1 MKTNKTPIL
10 PLIPTNVDAELQRY
24 MQSVNSF
31 LQEISQN
38 VRADIDEVN
47 NSIPVVPTYSNN
59 LSIKATT
66 AAYTI
71 LDGDGFDLVMVD
83 SRAGSLTITLPTLAD
98 NQGRVITVMAAYL
111 GGTITVDGEGAET
124 IDGIETAVLQSKDDF
139 VTVVGTATEWKILS
153 TRQVMSTGWINTND
167 WTVRHLGNINLTYD
181 TKTGSFILGEVVREY
196 SDAGYTTAT
205 GKYGII
211 MTDSGTALVLKDT
224 AIGTFTD
231 NYYLKGDT
239 SGAVALVNVN
249 TKNVDTNIYHGM
261 GRNINSLTVTGWI
274 STDGSDANAVIM
286 PSAFHYMHSG
296 AHVVGIDQNS
306 AFIQTGYGGMKI
318 LNTTSGT
325 EIIYDTEDHYY
336 KIQIVLQK

>member
-24 MQSVNSF
+24 MQSVNSL

-71 LDGDGFDLVMVD
+71 LDDDGFDLVMVD

-167 WTVRHLGNINLTYD
+167 WTDRTLGNINLTYD

-211 MTDSGTALVLKDT
+211 MIDSGTALVLKDT

-239 SGAVALVNVN
+239 SGAVALVNGN
-249 TKNVDTNIYHGM
+249 TKNVDTNLYHGL
-261 GRNINSLTVTGWI
+261 GRNINSLSTTVGI
-274 STDGSDANAVIM
+274 STDGSDANAIITSSSYHYV
-286 PSAFHYMHSG
+286 SAGVQF
-296 AHVVGIDQNS
+296 VGIDQNS
-306 AFIQTGYGGMKI
+306 AFLKTGYYGIKT
-318 LNTTSGT
+318 LNTTTGT
-325 EIIYDTEDHYY
+325 EIIYRTNDYYY